1 VQYGRRTD
9 AMSTCPHCHAEVPSD
24 ALCCVHCG
32 RTLVTDTIQDR
43 STQERLREMLE
54 AKGLL
59 VGAAPSPAPLLGPT
73 LVEGAIP
80 PGAII
85 NANAGLG
92 QILPLRT
99 DQEQELFSLPF
110 EETMSP
116 APVIDLPTPQPSVL
130 PPETPIPA
138 ALASGHPDRMPQV
151 GDRVEQYEIKA
162 EVGRGGMGRVYLANH
177 FLTGQEVALK
187 MLLPQFSNEPRLRA
201 RFLNEAKVLARLEH
215 PNLVPLLGFFEQG
228 NRAFIVMP
236 YVRGITLERMLRRQG
251 RLSLDIVA
259 SLFDQLCA
267 AIEHVHRHDFLHR
280 DLKPSNVIVRGDGR
294 VMVTDFGIARVIGTE
309 KMTLPGM
316 VVGTA
321 EYLAPE
327 QACGASRD
335 DKRSDIYSLGVLLYE
350 MVTGQVPFHHPNAG
364 EVLQRQV
371 SSPPPPPRTIV
382 PDLTPEL
389 ESVMLRALA
398 KDPDKRFQT
407 PQEFANVLR
416 TTLWPKP
423 STQDVAERELAADVP
438 PAPVRG
444 GGSLPRV
451 KALAASTSAQP
462 TPGPGVVAGE
472 APRPEAVPRRPTL
485 GEALRWV
492 GIVAGLAGLGAAIG
506 ALLRLRT

>member
-1 VQYGRRTD
+1 
-9 AMSTCPHCHAEVPSD
+9 MSTCPYCQAAVPHD

-32 RTLVTDTIQDR
+32 RTLVTETVQDR

-59 VGAAPSPAPLLGPT
+59 VGGMTPPPPAPTLIEGPPPVVAPV
-73 LVEGAIP
+73 LRSGE
-80 PGAII
+80 PGA
-85 NANAGLG
+85 

-99 DQEQELFSLPF
+99 DQEQDLFALPF

-116 APVIDLPTPQPSVL
+116 APTIDEREPTPRPSVL
-130 PPETPIPA
+130 PPSTPAPMPVS
-138 ALASGHPDRMPQV
+138 SGHPDRMPQP
-151 GDRVEQYEIKA
+151 GDVIEPYEIKS
-162 EVGRGGMGRVYLANH
+162 EIGRGGMGRVYLANH
-177 FLTGQEVALK
+177 RLTGQEVALK

-215 PNLVPLLGFFEQG
+215 PNLVPLLGFFESG
-228 NRAFIVMP
+228 SRAFIVMP

-251 RLSLDIVA
+251 RLAVEIVVD
-259 SLFDQLCA
+259 LFEQLCA

-294 VMVTDFGIARVIGTE
+294 VMVTDFGIARAIGAE

-335 DKRSDIYSLGVLLYE
+335 DKRSDIYSLGILLYE
-350 MVTGQVPFHHPNAG
+350 MLTGQVPFHHPNAG

-371 SSPPPPPRTIV
+371 SSPPPPPRAIV
-382 PDLTPEL
+382 PEITPAL

-398 KDPDKRFQT
+398 KDPDRRFQSA
-407 PQEFANVLR
+407 QEFANVVR
-416 TTLWPKP
+416 TTVGPRP
-423 STQDVAERELAADVP
+423 GTTDVARHDARLAGP
-438 PAPVRG
+438 PAPLSGRGSGVENPG
-444 GGSLPRV
+444 GGARSDDPA
-451 KALAASTSAQP
+451 ALAATLD
-462 TPGPGVVAGE
+462 
-472 APRPEAVPRRPTL
+472 APRPVRPRPSVTEWL
-485 GEALRWV
+485 WWGVVVL
-492 GIVAGLAGLGAAIG
+492 GLAGVGAAVG
-506 ALLRLRT
+506 AWLRLRG

>member
-1 VQYGRRTD
+1 
-9 AMSTCPHCHAEVPSD
+9 MSTCPHCHAEVPSD

-59 VGAAPSPAPLLGPT
+59 VGPVASPAPSLGPT
-73 LVEGAIP
+73 LVERAIP

-85 NANAGLG
+85 NANGGMA

-116 APVIDLPTPQPSVL
+116 APVIELPPPPATPTPQPSVL

-138 ALASGHPDRMPQV
+138 SVASGHPDRMPQV
-151 GDRVEQYEIKA
+151 GDHIEQYEIKA

-177 FLTGQEVALK
+177 ILTGQEVALK

-236 YVRGITLERMLRRQG
+236 YIRGITLERMLRRQG
-251 RLSLDIVA
+251 RLSLEIIA

-267 AIEHVHRHDFLHR
+267 GIEHVHRHDFLHR

-294 VMVTDFGIARVIGTE
+294 VMVTDFGIARVIGAE

-335 DKRSDIYSLGVLLYE
+335 DKRSDVYSLGVLLYE

-407 PQEFANVLR
+407 AQEFANVLR

-423 STQDVAERELAADVP
+423 STQLVAERELAAQAP
-438 PAPVRG
+438 PAPGRG
-444 GGSLPRV
+444 GSGGSLPRV
-451 KALAASTSAQP
+451 KALAAGTAAQR
-462 TPGPGVVAGE
+462 TPMPAAAGE
-472 APRPEAVPRRPTL
+472 VPPPEAAPKRPSM

-492 GIVAGLAGLGAAIG
+492 AIVVGLAGLGAAIG